1 VIKGTPFQKA
11 SDVNDRVIAGLNQS
25 YQERAKYDQN
35 LKRYIN
41 ETEELKKSLS
51 QTRISLNEAK
61 RRQEMEEAERKKAM
75 NNDLST
81 KISKDDGL
89 AEDELGKLKDEY
101 LRESLLILSDLV
113 NKRIG

>member
-1 VIKGTPFQKA
+1 
-11 SDVNDRVIAGLNQS
+11 
-25 YQERAKYDQN
+25 
-35 LKRYIN
+35 
-41 ETEELKKSLS
+41 
-51 QTRISLNEAK
+51 
-61 RRQEMEEAERKKAM
+61 M